1 MKKGSLGCTGLFSLL
16 AIFSGTITVLTG
28 GSDDVSTD
36 ILLIL
41 FFVCL
46 GIGSLYFLTKNKN
59 NNNTK
64 NESIIKVESNKY
76 LDDSYTTDA
85 KEIKAKNSNEVN
97 AMHEENTKGS
107 DKLRDSDE
115 EIDDESVIVEKEVVR
130 EVESE
135 KLLKENELLR
145 MKLDL
150 KEQYIKEIE
159 QKNNKENETTSF
171 NDQLIQKEKIN
182 KDNESQEKESYME
195 DLEGIFRTPLKPVK
209 KPSKEPKNSID
220 LSYTKARTI
229 TDTFVV
235 LDFETTGL
243 KYNENEI
250 IQYGIVE
257 YEKGKIINEHTEY
270 FKPNTPIS
278 KRIERITGITNEF
291 LQDKPTLGSS
301 QLEYLHGLIR
311 GKTLVAHNAPF
322 DMKFLLYQF
331 YLNGIQHEK
340 FRVIDTLTFS
350 RRLIDET
357 PNHKLKTLKEH
368 FDLDDGDSH
377 NALNDCRATGNLLL
391 LLMNR

>member
-1 MKKGSLGCTGLFSLL
+1 MKKSCLGCTGLFSLL
-16 AIFSGTITVLTG
+16 AIFSGGFTVLTG
-28 GSDDVSTD
+28 SSDNILTD

-41 FFVCL
+41 FFICL
-46 GIGSLYFLTKNKN
+46 GIGSLYFFAKNKTKKIEEETNEQHDNSYALDSNRPKTETN
-59 NNNTK
+59 NNP
-64 NESIIKVESNKY
+64 V
-76 LDDSYTTDA
+76 
-85 KEIKAKNSNEVN
+85 
-97 AMHEENTKGS
+97 
-107 DKLRDSDE
+107 
-115 EIDDESVIVEKEVVR
+115 VIEKEL
-130 EVESE
+130 ESE
-135 KLLKENELLR
+135 RIQKENELLK

-159 QKNNKENETTSF
+159 QKSSN
-171 NDQLIQKEKIN
+171 KIN
-182 KDNESQEKESYME
+182 GS
-195 DLEGIFRTPLKPVK
+195 L
-209 KPSKEPKNSID
+209 D
-220 LSYTKARTI
+220 LSYTKARTL

-270 FKPNTPIS
+270 FKPDTPIS

-291 LQDKPTLGSS
+291 LEDKPKLDSS
-301 QLEYLHGLIR
+301 KLEYLHKLIC

-331 YLNGIQHEK
+331 YLNEIKHEK

-350 RRLIDET
+350 RKLIKET
-357 PNHKLKTLKEH
+357 PNHKLQTLKEH
-368 FDLDDGDSH
+368 FNLDDGDSH
-377 NALNDCRATGNLLL
+377 NALNDCRATGNLLI